1 MSEIKDGES
10 KPMCGCRYLSEIRNI
25 MRSRLVSGN
34 YYRIRERVPQ
44 ERDERK
50 RDTVLTEMRLVQMY
64 PHFALFETK
73 QGVRNCFLYQD
84 IRKLLA

>member
-1 MSEIKDGES
+1 MSEFKDGEGKS
-10 KPMCGCRYLSEIRNI
+10 MCGCRYLPDIQKE
-25 MRSRLVSGN
+25 MQGRLVRGK
-34 YYRIRERVPQ
+34 YYYIPMKIPQ

-50 RDTVLTEMRLVQMY
+50 SDIVLTEMRLVRMY

-84 IRKLLA
+84 LRKLLA